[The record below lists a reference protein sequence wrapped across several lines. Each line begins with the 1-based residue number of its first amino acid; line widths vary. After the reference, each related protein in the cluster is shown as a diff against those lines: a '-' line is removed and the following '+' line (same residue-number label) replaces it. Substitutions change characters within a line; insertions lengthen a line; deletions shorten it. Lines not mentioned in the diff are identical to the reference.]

1 MAMNKIPLSP
11 KWHRAL
17 EILATAGERG
27 SAEAALIVSG
37 FSAEMLKSL
46 VRVGLATPSM
56 DLVRISGQR
65 APWMRI
71 TDAGRQVL
79 APSR

>member
-1 MAMNKIPLSP
+1 MKKVPLSP

-17 EILATAGERG
+17 EMLATAGERG
-27 SAEAALIVSG
+27 NAEALLIARG

-56 DLVRISGQR
+56 DLVPRTSGQR

>member
-1 MAMNKIPLSP
+1 MKKVPLSP

-17 EILATAGERG
+17 EMLATAGERG
-27 SAEAALIVSG
+27 NAEAMLISRG

-56 DLVRISGQR
+56 DLVPRTSGQR

>member
-1 MAMNKIPLSP
+1 MKKVPLSP

-17 EILATAGERG
+17 EMLATAGERG
-27 SAEAALIVSG
+27 NAEAMLISRG

-46 VRVGLATPSM
+46 VRIGLATPSM
-56 DLVRISGQR
+56 DLVPRTSGQR